1 MRGYLAVIVIIIS
14 CWLALYIGGYEFI
27 IKELIDFINCCL
39 NGTVTL
45 SNVFLLILN
54 FILGF
59 ISAIAITLI
68 GFLTS
73 YLILND

>member
-1 MRGYLAVIVIIIS
+1 MKGYLAIVVIAVS

-27 IKELIDFINCCL
+27 IKELIDFINYCI